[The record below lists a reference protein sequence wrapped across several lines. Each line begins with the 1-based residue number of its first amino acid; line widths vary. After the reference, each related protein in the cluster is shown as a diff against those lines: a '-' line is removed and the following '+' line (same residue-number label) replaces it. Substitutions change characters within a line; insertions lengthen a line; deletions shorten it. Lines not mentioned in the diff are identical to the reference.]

1 MQENIKRFYLMKKKI
16 LIVVP
21 SFKIL
26 GGVANHYQGLAP
38 FWKNNIKYCFYG
50 KRKNIPAILMLLPD
64 LIAFIFRM
72 IFVKYEAVIINPSLR
87 PYQIKRDGVY
97 LKIAH
102 FFGKKVITFIH
113 GWDNSYAE
121 EIKNAPQEFCKTYGK
136 STFIYVLYSEFKT
149 VLDSLPLNVPVLLTT
164 TKVKDELIEN
174 FHITSRTGEIK
185 TLLFLARA
193 DKFKGLDITIRAF
206 EILKKSNPE
215 LKLNICGTGN
225 ALDDAKEYVTT
236 RKIEDVYFK
245 GHVSGAAVTDEFKKS
260 DIYILP
266 THGEGMA
273 TSVLEAMAFGLPI
286 ISRPVGG
293 INDFFKEGEMGYLLK
308 SFSPEDYAEKI
319 QHLIDNPALTKEI
332 ADRNHCYAKQHF
344 LASKVAEKFENDIK
358 EHL

>member
-1 MQENIKRFYLMKKKI
+1 MKKI

-26 GGVANHYQGLAP
+26 GGVANHYQGLASH
-38 FWKNNIKYCFYG
+38 WRNKIEYLFYG
-50 KRKNIPAILMLLPD
+50 KRKSIPAIVTLLPD
-64 LIAFIFRM
+64 LMIFIFKM
-72 IFVKYEAVIINPSLR
+72 IFFRYDAVIINPSLR
-87 PYQIKRDGVY
+87 PYQIRRDGMY

-113 GWDNSYAE
+113 GWDENYAE
-121 EIKNAPQEFCKTYGK
+121 ELKKSPEKFCKTYGK
-136 STFIYVLYSEFKT
+136 SLFIYVLYSGFKK
-149 VLDSLPLNVPVLLTT
+149 VLDELPLNIPVLLTT
-164 TKVKDELIEN
+164 TKVKDELLANFNVIER
-174 FHITSRTGEIK
+174 SGEIK

-193 DKFKGLDITIRAF
+193 DKLKGLDITIKAF
-206 EILKKSNPE
+206 EILKKNNAG
-215 LKLNICGTGN
+215 LKLNVCGTGN

-245 GHVSGAAVTDEFKKS
+245 GHVSGDAVTEEFKKS

-293 INDFFKEGEMGYLLK
+293 INDFFKEGEMGFLLK